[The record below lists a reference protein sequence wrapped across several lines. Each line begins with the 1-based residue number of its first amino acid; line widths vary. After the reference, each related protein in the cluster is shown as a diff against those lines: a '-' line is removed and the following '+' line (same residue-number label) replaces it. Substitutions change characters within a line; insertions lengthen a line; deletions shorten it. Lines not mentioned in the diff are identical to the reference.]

1 MTLDELLEKKGWS
14 AYRLSKETGISQFQ
28 ISRIRNGSTSMSNV
42 TAKNALAI
50 ADALGVS
57 IRELLDGG
65 EDETWMQRT
74 T

>member
-1 MTLDELLEKKGWS
+1 MKLDELLEKKGWS

-57 IRELLDGG
+57 IRELLDDG
-65 EDETWMQRT
+65 EDEKR
-74 T
+74 

>member
-1 MTLDELLEKKGWS
+1 MKLDELLEKKGWS

-57 IRELLDGG
+57 VREVIDDDGK
-65 EDETWMQRT
+65 DEKR
-74 T
+74 

>member
-65 EDETWMQRT
+65 EDEKR
-74 T
+74 

>member
-57 IRELLDGG
+57 IRDILDDG
-65 EDETWMQRT
+65 EDEKR
-74 T
+74 

>member
-1 MTLDELLEKKGWS
+1 MKLDELLEKKGWS

-57 IRELLDGG
+57 VRELLDDG
-65 EDETWMQRT
+65 EDEKC
-74 T
+74 

>member
-57 IRELLDGG
+57 IRELLDDGK
-65 EDETWMQRT
+65 DEIR
-74 T
+74 

>member
-57 IRELLDGG
+57 IRELIDGG
-65 EDETWMQRT
+65 EEKH
-74 T
+74 